1 MHKRVFYKYA
11 SKLACYFPPACT
23 DAREQSGLGFRALGF
38 MKKDFKDTFKII
50 SLKYYSDEHEVIVNS
65 PGKPTFHFRENSI
78 TT

>member
-23 DAREQSGLGFRALGF
+23 DAREHSGLGFRALGF

-50 SLKYYSDEHEVIVNS
+50 SLKYYAD
-65 PGKPTFHFRENSI
+65 KRA
-78 TT
+78 